1 MVDESKG
8 EDVAAAMRHI
18 NRAWL
23 EGRVDDLAP
32 LVNDEI
38 VMVGPG
44 FDEKTQGRE
53 PFLAGFR
60 DFCDN
65 STIQEFSEHDQQVDL
80 VGDTAVL
87 TFRYEMVYKRSGG
100 RYRSTGRDFR
110 VFHREGTAWVAAWR
124 TMFDAKEDSA

>member
-1 MVDESKG
+1 MVAEFKS
-8 EDVAAAMRHI
+8 EDVAATMRQI

-32 LVNDEI
+32 LVHDEI

-44 FDEKTQGRE
+44 FNGKTQGQE
-53 PFLAGFR
+53 VFLAGFR

-65 STIQEFSEHDQQVDL
+65 STVQEFSEHDQQVDL

-87 TFRYEMVYKRSGG
+87 TF
-100 RYRSTGRDFR
+100 
-110 VFHREGTAWVAAWR
+110 
-124 TMFDAKEDSA
+124 